1 MSARNNSGV
10 MQWKREQATALRK
23 QGKTYQEIADY
34 MGISKAYVAIL
45 LDKTV
50 KTSNFHIWPIE
61 LSPYPVLTQWMN
73 DNQITRQELA
83 EKLGYSPSTV
93 SYYIITKIMRTD
105 KFTKKEIDK
114 LLEITGMTYEELF
127 KRQDM
132 SDAPYTQHEHK
143 RYRVKAEATT

>member
-1 MSARNNSGV
+1 
-10 MQWKREQATALRK
+10 MQWKREQAIALRK
-23 QGKTYQEIADY
+23 KGMTYQEIADS
-34 MGISKAYVAIL
+34 MGVSKAYVAVL

-73 DNQITRQELA
+73 DNQMTRQELA
-83 EKLGYSPSTV
+83 EKLGYSPST
-93 SYYIITKIMRTD
+93 SSCYIITKIMKTD

-114 LLEITGMTYEELF
+114 LLELTGMTYEELF
-127 KRQDM
+127 KKQPV

-143 RYRVKAEATT
+143 RYRVKAEAST

>member
-10 MQWKREQATALRK
+10 MQWKREQAIALRRK
-23 QGKTYQEIADY
+23 GMTYQEIADS
-34 MGISKAYVAIL
+34 MGVSKAYVAVL

-73 DNQITRQELA
+73 DHQMTRQELA
-83 EKLGYSPSTV
+83 EKLGYSPST
-93 SYYIITKIMRTD
+93 SSCYIITKIMKTD

-127 KRQDM
+127 KKQPV

-143 RYRVKAEATT
+143 RYRVKAEAAT

>member
-50 KTSNFHIWPIE
+50 KTSNFHI
-61 LSPYPVLTQWMN
+61 
-73 DNQITRQELA
+73 
-83 EKLGYSPSTV
+83 
-93 SYYIITKIMRTD
+93 
-105 KFTKKEIDK
+105 
-114 LLEITGMTYEELF
+114 
-127 KRQDM
+127 
-132 SDAPYTQHEHK
+132 
-143 RYRVKAEATT
+143 

>member
-83 EKLGYSPSTV
+83 EKLGYSPSTG

-127 KRQDM
+127 KRQDTP
-132 SDAPYTQHEHK
+132 DAPYTQHENK
-143 RYRVKAEATT
+143 RYRVKTEATT

>member
-1 MSARNNSGV
+1 MSARTNSGV

-23 QGKTYQEIADY
+23 QGMTYQQIADS
-34 MGISKAYVAIL
+34 MGVSKAYVAVL

-73 DNQITRQELA
+73 DNQMTRQELA
-83 EKLGYSPSTV
+83 EKLGYSPSTG

-127 KRQDM
+127 KKQPVP
-132 SDAPYTQHEHK
+132 DALYTQNEHK
-143 RYRVKAEATT
+143 RYRAKAEAAT

>member
-10 MQWKREQATALRK
+10 MQWKREQAIALRQK
-23 QGKTYQEIADY
+23 GMTYQEIADS

-83 EKLGYSPSTV
+83 EKLGYSPSTG

-127 KRQDM
+127 RKPTTE
-132 SDAPYTQHEHK
+132 DAAHEHK
-143 RYRVKAEATT
+143 RYKMKGGAEH